1 MSTRQQSART
11 RIRRLAIGR
20 LISITGG
27 AAAYTALN
35 FTVWERT
42 HSPSMQALSL
52 LLTFGVAGLLGSFAG
67 ALGDRFDRRKVMIW
81 SEAISASFFVA
92 MVFTHAPTTLIIL
105 AFGSAVAEL
114 PFFSASRAAIPNLVD
129 SEEQISW
136 ANGLVTMGVHAGIAV
151 GPVLGGVL
159 LIPFGASGVF
169 ALNALTFGVSLV
181 LTLTVHGNFQE
192 DRTTAQAASAD
203 GDASILAGLAFL
215 WRERVLRRMAIAWF
229 VFVLGMGMSMVAD
242 APLAEFFGAGSI
254 GFALLITCWGSG
266 SVLGAACGRFMNAR
280 TEPVWLAV
288 ASFGIAAAAFGVG
301 WAPALPIA
309 LVCLLIM
316 GTSDGITMVAEN
328 GIMQRRTPDALRS
341 RTMAAF
347 EAVLS
352 LGLAIAYILAGP
364 VLRAVG
370 PQPVYRIGGLTAL
383 VAALTLSPLIRLRRA
398 PEIEPAPQPERHEED
413 VHEASRRFT
422 SADSMDGE
430 PVGVLGA
437 TSDRPAV

>member
-1 MSTRQQSART
+1 
-11 RIRRLAIGR
+11 
-20 LISITGG
+20 
-27 AAAYTALN
+27 
-35 FTVWERT
+35 
-42 HSPSMQALSL
+42 
-52 LLTFGVAGLLGSFAG
+52 
-67 ALGDRFDRRKVMIW
+67 
-81 SEAISASFFVA
+81 
-92 MVFTHAPTTLIIL
+92 
-105 AFGSAVAEL
+105 
-114 PFFSASRAAIPNLVD
+114 
-129 SEEQISW
+129 
-136 ANGLVTMGVHAGIAV
+136 
-151 GPVLGGVL
+151 
-159 LIPFGASGVF
+159 
-169 ALNALTFGVSLV
+169 
-181 LTLTVHGNFQE
+181 
-192 DRTTAQAASAD
+192 
-203 GDASILAGLAFL
+203 
-215 WRERVLRRMAIAWF
+215 VLRRMAIAWF

-288 ASFGIAAAAFGVG
+288 ASFGIAVTAFGVG
-301 WAPALPIA
+301 WAPALPVA

-383 VAALTLSPLIRLRRA
+383 VAALTLSPLIRLRHA
-398 PEIEPAPQPERHEED
+398 PEIEPATQPVRHEDD

-430 PVGVLGA
+430 PVGVLGT

>member
-67 ALGDRFDRRKVMIW
+67 ALGDRFDRRNVMIW

-114 PFFSASRAAIPNLVD
+114 PFFSASRAAIPNLVE

-192 DRTTAQAASAD
+192 DRPTAQAASAD
-203 GDASILAGLAFL
+203 GDASILAGVAFL

-242 APLAEFFGAGSI
+242 APLAEFFGAG
-254 GFALLITCWGSG
+254 
-266 SVLGAACGRFMNAR
+266 CGRFMNAR

-301 WAPALPIA
+301 WAPALPVA

-352 LGLAIAYILAGP
+352 LGLVIAYILAGP

-383 VAALTLSPLIRLRRA
+383 VAALTLSPLIRLRHT
-398 PEIEPAPQPERHEED
+398 PEIEPASQPERHEGD

-437 TSDRPAV
+437 TS

>member
-81 SEAISASFFVA
+81 SEAISAAFFLA

-114 PFFSASRAAIPNLVD
+114 PFFSASRAAIPNLVE

-169 ALNALTFGVSLV
+169 ALNAVTFAVSLV

-192 DRTTAQAASAD
+192 DRVSAQAASAD
-203 GDASILAGLAFL
+203 GDTSILAGLAFL

-301 WAPALPIA
+301 WAPALPVA

-328 GIMQRRTPDALRS
+328 GITQRRTPDALRS

-383 VAALTLSPLIRLRRA
+383 VAAITLSPLIRLRHA
-398 PEIEPAPQPERHEED
+398 SEIEPAAQAERHEDD
-413 VHEASRRFT
+413 VHDASPRFT

-430 PVGVLGA
+430 PVGVLGV

>member
-35 FTVWERT
+35 FTVWDRT

-92 MVFTHAPTTLIIL
+92 MVFAHAPTTLILL
-105 AFGSAVAEL
+105 AFGSAIAEL
-114 PFFSASRAAIPNLVD
+114 PFFSASRAAIPNLVA
-129 SEEQISW
+129 SEDEISW

-169 ALNALTFGVSLV
+169 ALNAVTFGVSLV

-192 DRTTAQAASAD
+192 DRTTARAASTHD
-203 GDASILAGLAFL
+203 DAGILAGLAFL
-215 WRERVLRRMAIAWF
+215 WHERVLRRLAIAWF

-242 APLAEFFGAGSI
+242 APLAESFGTRSI
-254 GFALLITCWGSG
+254 GFALLITCWGTG
-266 SVLGAACGRFMNAR
+266 SVLGAACGRFMKAR
-280 TEPVWLAV
+280 TEPVWLAI

-301 WAPALPIA
+301 WAPAFPVA

-316 GTSDGITMVAEN
+316 GTSDGITMVAES
-328 GIMQRRTPDALRS
+328 GIMQRRTPDLLRS

-347 EAVLS
+347 DAVLS
-352 LGLAIAYILAGP
+352 CGLAIAYILAGP

-383 VAALTLSPLIRLRRA
+383 IAALTLSPLIRLRHE
-398 PEIEPAPQPERHEED
+398 PEIEAEGEDDD
-413 VHEASRRFT
+413 VHEMPPRFT

-430 PVGVLGA
+430 PVGVLSA
-437 TSDRPAV
+437 TSDRPSV

>member
-1 MSTRQQSART
+1 MSTRQRSART
-11 RIRRLAIGR
+11 RIRRLAVGR

-35 FTVWERT
+35 FTVWDRT

-81 SEAISASFFVA
+81 SEAISATFFVA
-92 MVFTHAPTTLIIL
+92 MVFAHAPATLIVL
-105 AFGSAVAEL
+105 AFGSAIAEL
-114 PFFSASRAAIPNLVD
+114 PFFSASRAAIPNLVA

-136 ANGLVTMGVHAGIAV
+136 ANGLITMGVHAGIAV
-151 GPVLGGVL
+151 GPVLGGAL

-169 ALNALTFGVSLV
+169 ALNAVTFGVSLV

-192 DRTTAQAASAD
+192 DRATERAASAD
-203 GDASILAGLAFL
+203 LDGGILAGLAFL
-215 WRERVLRRMAIAWF
+215 WQESVLRRLAIAWF

-242 APLAEFFGAGSI
+242 APLAESFGTRSI
-254 GFALLITCWGSG
+254 GFALLITCWGTG
-266 SVLGAACGRFMNAR
+266 SVLGAACGRFMKAR
-280 TEPVWLAV
+280 TEPVWLAIS
-288 ASFGIAAAAFGVG
+288 SFGIAAAAFGVG
-301 WAPALPIA
+301 WAPVFPVA
-309 LVCLLIM
+309 LVCLLLM

-328 GIMQRRTPDALRS
+328 GIMQRRTPDGLRS

-347 EAVLS
+347 DAVLS
-352 LGLAIAYILAGP
+352 CGLAIAYLLAGP

-383 VAALTLSPLIRLRRA
+383 LAAFALSPLIRLRHE
-398 PEIEPAPQPERHEED
+398 PEVEAGAEPVAVPW
-413 VHEASRRFT
+413 FT
-422 SADSMDGE
+422 SAESMDGE
-430 PVGVLGA
+430 PVGVLSA
-437 TSDRPAV
+437 TSDRPSA

>member
-67 ALGDRFDRRKVMIW
+67 ALGDRFDRRDVMIW

-114 PFFSASRAAIPNLVD
+114 PFFSASRAAIPNLVE

-192 DRTTAQAASAD
+192 DRTTQAASAD

-301 WAPALPIA
+301 WAPALPVA

-316 GTSDGITMVAEN
+316 GTCDGITMVAEN

-383 VAALTLSPLIRLRRA
+383 VAALTLSPLIRLHA
-398 PEIEPAPQPERHEED
+398 PEIEPAPQPERHEDD
-413 VHEASRRFT
+413 VHEGSRRFT

>member
-81 SEAISASFFVA
+81 SEAISAAFFLA

-114 PFFSASRAAIPNLVD
+114 PFFSASRAAIPNLVE

-169 ALNALTFGVSLV
+169 ALNAVTFAVSLV

-192 DRTTAQAASAD
+192 DRVSAQAASAD
-203 GDASILAGLAFL
+203 GDTSILAGLAFL

-301 WAPALPIA
+301 WAPALPVA

-328 GIMQRRTPDALRS
+328 GITQRRTPDALRS

-383 VAALTLSPLIRLRRA
+383 VAAITLSPLIRLRHA
-398 PEIEPAPQPERHEED
+398 SEIEPAAQAERHEDD
-413 VHEASRRFT
+413 VHDASPRFT
-422 SADSMDGE
+422 SADAMDGE
-430 PVGVLGA
+430 PVGVLGV

>member
-81 SEAISASFFVA
+81 SEAISAAFFLA

-136 ANGLVTMGVHAGIAV
+136 ANGLITMGVHAGIAV

-192 DRTTAQAASAD
+192 DRASAPAASED
-203 GDASILAGLAFL
+203 GDTSILAGLAFL

-301 WAPALPIA
+301 WAPALPVA

-316 GTSDGITMVAEN
+316 GTCDGITMVAEN

-383 VAALTLSPLIRLRRA
+383 VAALTLSPLIRLRHA
-398 PEIEPAPQPERHEED
+398 PEIEPGSQPERHED
-413 VHEASRRFT
+413 VHEGSRRFT

>member
-1 MSTRQQSART
+1 
-11 RIRRLAIGR
+11 
-20 LISITGG
+20 
-27 AAAYTALN
+27 
-35 FTVWERT
+35 
-42 HSPSMQALSL
+42 
-52 LLTFGVAGLLGSFAG
+52 
-67 ALGDRFDRRKVMIW
+67 
-81 SEAISASFFVA
+81 
-92 MVFTHAPTTLIIL
+92 
-105 AFGSAVAEL
+105 
-114 PFFSASRAAIPNLVD
+114 
-129 SEEQISW
+129 
-136 ANGLVTMGVHAGIAV
+136 MGVHAGIAV

-192 DRTTAQAASAD
+192 DRTSADAASPD
-203 GDASILAGLAFL
+203 GDGSILAGLAFL

-301 WAPALPIA
+301 WAPALPVA

-364 VLRAVG
+364 VLHAVG

-383 VAALTLSPLIRLRRA
+383 VAALTLSPLIRLRHV
-398 PEIEPAPQPERHEED
+398 PEIEPASQPERHEDD